1 MRQQAKQQAT
11 QMADLVFTIVSTRVI
26 GQPGCIAVNILKD
39 RATGETGIKIVQTD
53 FLIGRTVF
61 A

>member
-1 MRQQAKQQAT
+1 MRQEAKHQAT
-11 QMADLVFTIVSTRVI
+11 QMADLVFTIVATEVI
-26 GQPGCIAVNILKD
+26 DQPGCIAINIIKD
-39 RATGETGIKIVQTD
+39 RGHGKTGLKIVQAD

>member
-1 MRQQAKQQAT
+1 MRLQAQQQAT

-26 GQPGCIAVNILKD
+26 DRPGCIAVNILKD
-39 RATGETGIKIVQTD
+39 RETGKTGFKIVQAD

>member
-11 QMADLVFTIVSTRVI
+11 SMADLVFTIASTRVI
-26 GQPGCIAVNILKD
+26 DQPGCIAINVLKD
-39 RATGETGIKIVQTD
+39 RVTGKTGFKIVQAD